1 MRVDPPVSRFS
12 SRTNAPRLREAPR
25 QQSRDTGQRA
35 RPGNRHP
42 ARADI
47 GTFAGG
53 RAGVYASE
61 WVRKRRALA
70 PATVELCEDDFE
82 EPEVTVSPTDV
93 TVHQADVAW
102 QSGCQTTKK

>member
-1 MRVDPPVSRFS
+1 MIRANGLDKEIVIPPGQILELSLEDAPAFMR
-12 SRTNAPRLREAPR
+12 
-25 QQSRDTGQRA
+25 
-35 RPGNRHP
+35 
-42 ARADI
+42 
-47 GTFAGG
+47 
-53 RAGVYASE
+53 AS

-93 TVHQADVAW
+93 TVYQADVAW